1 MLDLETRTAILRLH
15 REGHGARRI
24 ARELGVSRNAVRK
37 VVRSGRAAVPSMQGR
52 ETVLDG
58 ELNRIR
64 ALHAECRGNQVRVHE
79 KLADEG
85 VVVAYSTLTAFC
97 RRHRIGVKVREPVGR
112 YEYAPGAEMQHD
124 TSPHRVVVGGRVR
137 KVECASLVLG
147 YSRRIFAQGYPRWTR
162 LECRGFL
169 TEAARYNDGVATRCT
184 IDNSSV
190 IRWRGTGALMEPA
203 PAMAAFAERFGF
215 AFGAYELG
223 DKDRN
228 ALAERNFDYVEN
240 NFYPGRSFESFDDL
254 NAQLRAWCDRVNA
267 RPRRLWGHL
276 KRVPDELYLAE
287 RPTLRALPL
296 HVPEVYDLHSRLVD
310 VEGYVTLHSNRYSV
324 PARWLRRRVEVRETL
339 RLIRVFVGHELIA
352 EHDRV
357 EPGAGRRVTLAEHR
371 TQRRKKGPRP
381 PSSEEKTLRAAAPE
395 LGELV
400 SRLRARH
407 GGQALRTVRRLH
419 RFYVEY
425 PTEHLVAAVSDA
437 LRFGLLDLARI
448 ERMTLRR
455 IRGDFFRLPEPDDDE
470 EDNDDG

>member
-1 MLDLETRTAILRLH
+1 MLDLNTRTAILRLH

-24 ARELGVSRNAVRK
+24 ARALGVSRNAVKK
-37 VVRSGRAAVPSMQGR
+37 VIRSGRAEVPRMQGR
-52 ETVLDG
+52 ETALDG

-64 ALHAECRGNQVRVHE
+64 ELHAECKGNQVRVHE
-79 KLADEG
+79 KLADAG

-112 YEYAPGAEMQHD
+112 YEYAPGEEMQHD
-124 TSPHRVVVGGRVR
+124 TSPHDVAVGGRMRRVQ
-137 KVECASLVLG
+137 CASLVLG
-147 YSRRIFAQGYPRWTR
+147 YSRRLFAQVYPRWTR

-169 TEAARYNDGVATRCT
+169 TEGLRYHDGAAARCT

-190 IRWRGTGALMEPA
+190 IRLRGTGALMEPA
-203 PAMAAFAERFGF
+203 PEMAAFGERFGF
-215 AFGAYELG
+215 TFGAYELG

-228 ALAERNFDYVEN
+228 ALAERSFDYIEN
-240 NFYPGRSFESFDDL
+240 NFYPGRTFESFADL

-267 RPRRLWGHL
+267 RPRRLWGHV

-287 RPTLRALPL
+287 RPTLRPLPL

-310 VEGYVTLHSNRYSV
+310 VEGYVSLHTNRYSV

-339 RLIRVFVGHELIA
+339 CRIRVFVGHELIA
-352 EHDRV
+352 EHDRI
-357 EPGAGRRVTLAEHR
+357 EAGAGRRVTLSEHR
-371 TQRRKKGPRP
+371 AQRRRKGPRP
-381 PSSEEKTLRAAAPE
+381 PSPEEKTLRAAAPE

-425 PTEHLVAAVSDA
+425 PSEHLVAAVRDA

-455 IRGDFFRLPEPDDDE
+455 IRGDFFRLPGPDDE
-470 EDNDDG
+470 EDDDG